1 MSRKGVLLLSWWL
14 AACGAS
20 GPSEAQTAA
29 QHDQAAARALFDRG
43 IALTREGDSVRAE
56 QYLAASMREGYDWE
70 VALPL
75 LMRVCLTGSRLR
87 AALNYASPYLKKYPD
102 AVWLRYLVATVYLG
116 LGQPLHAREHLL
128 AIQGLPPY
136 EARTEY
142 LLGQT
147 EWEGFGDATAA
158 TRHYR
163 EYLRLEPNGPNARE
177 VGEWLEAR
185 PEEPAPRTA
194 LAPPTRAPE
203 AKPHPSSTVVPVQQP
218 PSTVVPV
225 EQQPSTVVP
234 VEQQPS
240 TVVPVENPPAVP
252 APEPTP

>member
-1 MSRKGVLLLSWWL
+1 MSRKGVLLLSAWL

-20 GPSEAQTAA
+20 ATPAAQTAE
-29 QHDQAAARALFDRG
+29 QHDQAAARALFERG

-70 VALPL
+70 VALPV

-136 EARTEY
+136 EARTQY

-163 EYLRLEPNGPNARE
+163 EYLRLEPNGPNSRE
-177 VGEWLEAR
+177 ISEWLEAR
-185 PEEPAPRTA
+185 AEEAAPRAALATPAPVI
-194 LAPPTRAPE
+194 E
-203 AKPHPSSTVVPVQQP
+203 AKPHPSL
-218 PSTVVPV
+218 TVVPV

-240 TVVPVENPPAVP
+240 AVVPVENPPAVP
-252 APEPTP
+252 DAPEPTP

>member
-1 MSRKGVLLLSWWL
+1 MSRKGVLLLSSWL

-20 GPSEAQTAA
+20 PPSEAQTPA

-56 QYLAASMREGYDWE
+56 QYLAASLREGYDWQ

-75 LMRVCLTGSRLR
+75 LLRVCLTGSRLR

-128 AIQGLPPY
+128 AIQGQPPY
-136 EARTEY
+136 EARTQY

-163 EYLRLEPNGPNARE
+163 EYLRIEPNGPYARE
-177 VGEWLEAR
+177 ISEWLEAR
-185 PEEPAPRTA
+185 TDEAAPRAA
-194 LAPPTRAPE
+194 LAPPVPVVET
-203 AKPHPSSTVVPVQQP
+203 KPHPSM
-218 PSTVVPV
+218 TVVPV
-225 EQQPSTVVP
+225 EQQPSA
-234 VEQQPS
+234 
-240 TVVPVENPPAVP
+240 VVPVENAPAVP
-252 APEPTP
+252 DAPEPTP

>member
-1 MSRKGVLLLSWWL
+1 MSRKGVLLLSSWL
-14 AACGAS
+14 AACSAS
-20 GPSEAQTAA
+20 GPPEAQTAD
-29 QHDQAAARALFDRG
+29 QHDQAAARALFERG

-70 VALPL
+70 VALPI

-136 EARTEY
+136 EARTQY

-163 EYLRLEPNGPNARE
+163 EYLRLEPDGPNARE
-177 VGEWLEAR
+177 INEWLEAR
-185 PEEPAPRTA
+185 AEESAPWAALAAPAPVTGA
-194 LAPPTRAPE
+194 TPQPA
-203 AKPHPSSTVVPVQQP
+203 TVVPVQQQP
-218 PSTVVPV
+218 ATVVPV
-225 EQQPSTVVP
+225 QQQPSAVVP
-234 VEQQPS
+234 VES
-240 TVVPVENPPAVP
+240 PPA
-252 APEPTP
+252 APEAPERTP

>member
-1 MSRKGVLLLSWWL
+1 MSRKGVLLLSSWL
-14 AACGAS
+14 VACSAS
-20 GPSEAQTAA
+20 GPPEPQTPS
-29 QHDQAAARALFDRG
+29 QQDTAAARALFERG

-56 QYLAASMREGYDWE
+56 QYLAASLREGYDWE

-136 EARTEY
+136 EARTQY

-147 EWEGFGDATAA
+147 EWEGFGDAQAA
-158 TRHYR
+158 ARHYR
-163 EYLRLEPNGPNARE
+163 EYLRVEPNGPYARE
-177 VGEWLEAR
+177 ISEWLDAR
-185 PEEPAPRTA
+185 AEELAPRAA
-194 LAPPTRAPE
+194 LATPAAVTE
-203 AKPHPSSTVVPVQQP
+203 SKPHE
-218 PSTVVPV
+218 PSTFVPV
-225 EQQPSTVVP
+225 EHPPPTVLP
-234 VEQQPS
+234 GE
-240 TVVPVENPPAVP
+240 AVP
-252 APEPTP
+252 AETAAPEPTP